1 MSPIRPSPP
10 RTPIPPRP
18 LSVPP
23 QPITLPMTPVAAP
36 ARASSAPA
44 PTEMVASS
52 PPLSRDWYV
61 YQPDGRHIGPVSTW
75 FLARGWLA
83 HQVPHDIFVGAAGE
97 PQWRPLGQV
106 PEIMDAVRAL
116 QAPMP

>member
-23 QPITLPMTPVAAP
+23 QPITLPMTPVSQAPAAP
-36 ARASSAPA
+36 WSSQAPA
-44 PTEMVASS
+44 SLVASS

-75 FLARGWLA
+75 FLAKGWLA
-83 HQVPHDIFVGAAGE
+83 GNVPQNVFVGAAGE

-106 PEIMDAVRAL
+106 TEIMEAVRAL
-116 QAPMP
+116 QAP

>member
-1 MSPIRPSPP
+1 MSRTPLSPP

-23 QPITLPMTPVAAP
+23 TPITLPMTPVASVVP
-36 ARASSAPA
+36 SPPMES
-44 PTEMVASS
+44 VASS

-75 FLARGWLA
+75 FLARGWVA
-83 HQVPHDIFVGAAGE
+83 RQVPHDIYVGTAGE
-97 PQWRPLGQV
+97 SQWRPLGQV
-106 PEIMDAVRAL
+106 EEIMNAVRAL
-116 QAPMP
+116 QAPTP

>member
-1 MSPIRPSPP
+1 MTPIRPSPP

-23 QPITLPMTPVAAP
+23 LPITLPMTPVA
-36 ARASSAPA
+36 S
-44 PTEMVASS
+44 VASPPMELVAAG

-61 YQPDGRHIGPVSTW
+61 YQPDGRHIGPLSTW
-75 FLARGWLA
+75 FLARGWVA
-83 HQVPHDIFVGAAGE
+83 RQVPHDVFVGAAGE

-106 PEIMDAVRAL
+106 AEIMDAVRAL
-116 QAPMP
+116 QAPPPGP

>member
-23 QPITLPMTPVAAP
+23 QPITLPMTPAAAAP
-36 ARASSAPA
+36 ALSPA
-44 PTEMVASS
+44 PVELVASS

-83 HQVPHDIFVGAAGE
+83 RQVPHDVYVGAAGE

-106 PEIMDAVRAL
+106 LEIMDAVRAL
-116 QAPMP
+116 QAPSP

>member
-23 QPITLPMTPVAAP
+23 QPITLPMTPVA
-36 ARASSAPA
+36 SVAPA
-44 PTEMVASS
+44 PPMEMVAPT

-75 FLARGWLA
+75 FLARGWVA
-83 HQVPHDIFVGAAGE
+83 RQVPHDVYVGTAGE
-97 PQWRPLGQV
+97 AQWRPLGQV
-106 PEIMDAVRAL
+106 DEIMDAVRAL
-116 QAPMP
+116 QAPSL

>member
-1 MSPIRPSPP
+1 MSSPRLSPP

-23 QPITLPMTPVAAP
+23 TPITLPMTPVATLAP
-36 ARASSAPA
+36 PSPMELVTS
-44 PTEMVASS
+44 T

-75 FLARGWLA
+75 FLARGWVA
-83 HQVPHDIFVGAAGE
+83 CQVPHDIYVGTAGE

-106 PEIMDAVRAL
+106 EEIMNAVRAL
-116 QAPMP
+116 EAPTP

>member
-1 MSPIRPSPP
+1 
-10 RTPIPPRP
+10 
-18 LSVPP
+18 
-23 QPITLPMTPVAAP
+23 MTPVA
-36 ARASSAPA
+36 SVAPA
-44 PTEMVASS
+44 PSPSTAPAPLVASS

-75 FLARGWLA
+75 FLARGWLTR
-83 HQVPHDIFVGAAGE
+83 QVPQDVYVGAAGE

-116 QAPMP
+116 QLPAAL

>member
-1 MSPIRPSPP
+1 MSRPHLSPP
-10 RTPIPPRP
+10 RAPIPPRP

-23 QPITLPMTPVAAP
+23 TPITLPMTPVASVAP
-36 ARASSAPA
+36 PA
-44 PTEMVASS
+44 PTPAPMELVASS

-75 FLARGWLA
+75 FLARGWVA
-83 HQVPHDIFVGAAGE
+83 RQVPHDIYVGTAGE
-97 PQWRPLGQV
+97 SQWRPLGQV
-106 PEIMDAVRAL
+106 EEIMNAVRAL